1 MSGTK
6 ESIRRMDVNGA
17 RSNIKTVAIIHVV
30 LAVLVVVG
38 VIIFSALSFSVGD
51 ATKAAGDSLNDIDS
65 NSITA
70 GYEVIGGVV
79 GTFVMGLAWGVVLI
93 FALAFGFAAIFCAVI
108 AIVGFLCLG
117 SQKRSFVAGR
127 YDKGIKTLRGNAVF
141 NIIVSSIL
149 VFIWIATMISGDL
162 GVVFPVVMMVLPV
175 LVDVL
180 SVRAYSK
187 LKS

>member
-79 GTFVMGLAWGVVLI
+79 GKFVMGLAWGVVLI

-149 VFIWIATMISGDL
+149 VFIWIVTMISGDL

>member
-38 VIIFSALSFSVGD
+38 VIIFSTLSFSVGD

-149 VFIWIATMISGDL
+149 VFIWIVTMISGDL

>member
-79 GTFVMGLAWGVVLI
+79 GTFVMGLVWGVVLI

-108 AIVGFLCLG
+108 AIV
-117 SQKRSFVAGR
+117 
-127 YDKGIKTLRGNAVF
+127 
-141 NIIVSSIL
+141 
-149 VFIWIATMISGDL
+149 
-162 GVVFPVVMMVLPV
+162 
-175 LVDVL
+175 
-180 SVRAYSK
+180 
-187 LKS
+187 

>member
-6 ESIRRMDVNGA
+6 EGIRRMDVNGA

>member
-6 ESIRRMDVNGA
+6 ESIRRIDVNGA

-149 VFIWIATMISGDL
+149 VFIWIVTMISGDL

>member
-117 SQKRSFVAGR
+117 SQKRCFVAGR

-149 VFIWIATMISGDL
+149 VFIWIVTMISGDL

>member
-30 LAVLVVVG
+30 PAVLVVAG
-38 VIIFSALSFSVGD
+38 AINFSALSFSVGD

-149 VFIWIATMISGDL
+149 VFIWIVTMISGDL

>member
-149 VFIWIATMISGDL
+149 VFIWIVTMISGDL